1 MTKLERKLADLRE
14 TVDEIVRQYQLLDAA
29 VAGGPHVELSCQE
42 LRVVEWLGDEGP
54 KMMRE
59 LAEFLGLAV
68 NSVTSLVD
76 HLEEKEIVR
85 RLRSEADR
93 RIVRVELT
101 DGRGRVVFEAAR
113 REMLTIL
120 RGMLTALTDEEQ
132 DIFLVLFRKIAR
144 AARAQAQKLATPA

>member
-14 TVDEIVRQYQLLDAA
+14 TVGEIVRQNQVLDAA

-42 LRVVEWLGDEGP
+42 LRVVEGLGDEGP

-59 LAEFLGLAV
+59 LAGRLGLAV
-68 NSVTSLVD
+68 NSVTTLID
-76 HLEEKEIVR
+76 NLEAKGVVR
-85 RLRSEADR
+85 RLRSDEDR
-93 RIVRVELT
+93 RVVRVELT
-101 DGRGRVVFEAAR
+101 AARGRATYEAAV
-113 REMLTIL
+113 REKTSIL

-144 AARAQAQKLATPA
+144 AARAEAQKVAVPA